1 MSVSLGRV
9 TTPGDGAGGKA
20 VIREKS
26 EGTGCSC
33 ICAHTHRVFCSE
45 ILQHASHPPLPIP
58 PHHRLVLTPASYSSS
73 SDAQQAPNCFSWV
86 SVSSPPAGSQRGGLS
101 SLLSSLRRGNQCWL
115 SLPSRLRQQ
124 PRVSVS
130 PGCIDMLSI
139 EGQFT
144 FTADQPQLH
153 CATFF
158 IGEPEELI
166 TIDYDFVNIDC
177 QGGDFLKVR
186 SWWVL
191 LPFPFPAL
199 IWLVWCLLRVE
210 GAGECVCARVCL
222 CVCVCAEQSFTKQL
236 PLGWLFLLPEAL
248 WVCPP
253 ASPPP

>member
-1 MSVSLGRV
+1 MLVHLCTYTQSFLLRDPS
-9 TTPGDGAGGKA
+9 A
-20 VIREKS
+20 
-26 EGTGCSC
+26 C
-33 ICAHTHRVFCSE
+33 IPP
-45 ILQHASHPPLPIP
+45 PPLPVP
-58 PHHRLVLTPASYSSS
+58 PHHRLVLTPTSYFSS

-86 SVSSPPAGSQRGGLS
+86 SVSSLPAGSQRRGLS
-101 SLLSSLRRGNQCWL
+101 SLLSSLRRWV

-186 SWWVL
+186 SWRVL

-199 IWLVWCLLRVE
+199 I
-210 GAGECVCARVCL
+210 
-222 CVCVCAEQSFTKQL
+222 
-236 PLGWLFLLPEAL
+236 
-248 WVCPP
+248 
-253 ASPPP
+253 